1 MTYVQSVTAFVVPKL
16 DFVPEYSPGTDLY
29 NIGRP
34 LIKLTFDYI
43 YDELSVWKPLWFRRL
58 LKLHNLSLD
67 DFLHNCFQIEEAV
80 ELTAQGKEP
89 SYDWDKR
96 AELIVYAIYARVY
109 MLAFKISNF
118 EISNGRIFLS
128 SWLRSSEFMEEV
140 REALF
145 KKKTFEEK
153 AMFFLE
159 EVKDAISERWL
170 RILQSI
176 SRFSSS
182 VLISLKNFI
191 RNRCFSQRRV
201 SRDS

>member
-1 MTYVQSVTAFVVPKL
+1 MTYVQSVTVFTVPKL

-67 DFLHNCFQIEEAV
+67 DFLRNCFQIEEAV

-118 EISNGRIFLS
+118 EISNGQIFLS

-140 REALF
+140 RKALF

-159 EVKDAISERWL
+159 EVKDAISEKWL

-176 SRFSSS
+176 SRFSSR
-182 VLISLKNFI
+182 VLISVKNFI
-191 RNRCFSQRRV
+191 RNRFFWR
-201 SRDS
+201 